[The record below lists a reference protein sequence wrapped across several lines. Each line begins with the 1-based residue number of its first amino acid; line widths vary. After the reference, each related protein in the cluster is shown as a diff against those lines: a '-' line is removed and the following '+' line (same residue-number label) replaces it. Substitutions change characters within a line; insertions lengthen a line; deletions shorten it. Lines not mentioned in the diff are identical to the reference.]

1 MRVAA
6 WLGSGAGR
14 PDGDLE
20 GRPAPF
26 SSLCRPQRQGHCHPP
41 ASARAMV
48 GTRRS
53 LTCSGVLLSRS
64 GSSAQPLERNKDAP
78 DALVYAVLV
87 RAGCTVVA
95 GTPTMPAR
103 RAGPN
108 LRDARNATILR
119 STRGVVRVR
128 LWCGLEVRS
137 LPLVRGLPEHAH
149 ALSCDLPVAAHASR
163 HIVPRARYSVAAVLD
178 GSHDGGGFEV
188 LN

>member
-1 MRVAA
+1 MDASRQVLWAD
-6 WLGSGAGR
+6 LRNVRSVRPVHGSTGPRRRPSRRYGLIDRQVRPVLIAQEGSFGVSCGCLRDARRCLAGER
-14 PDGDLE
+14 RGT
-20 GRPAPF
+20 
-26 SSLCRPQRQGHCHPP
+26 
-41 ASARAMV
+41 AR
-48 GTRRS
+48 RRS
-53 LTCSGVLLSRS
+53 RGAASPVF
-64 GSSAQPLERNKDAP
+64 
-78 DALVYAVLV
+78 
-87 RAGCTVVA
+87 VA
-95 GTPTMPAR
+95 AR